1 MSRLSCLLLR
11 PPRKGFTA
19 LPETSLLPFPSAFSA
34 SDSGPERRTG
44 IGEEGM
50 VSPALSALPQ
60 EEGEAAI
67 LTGLEVSG
75 VHPPRSSARFGTSV
89 KDSSCK
95 KEWEKDTCL

>member
-1 MSRLSCLLLR
+1 M
-11 PPRKGFTA
+11 
-19 LPETSLLPFPSAFSA
+19 
-34 SDSGPERRTG
+34 
-44 IGEEGM
+44 
-50 VSPALSALPQ
+50 SPALSALPQ

-95 KEWEKDTCL
+95 KEWEKIYMSVKGLTLNLQ